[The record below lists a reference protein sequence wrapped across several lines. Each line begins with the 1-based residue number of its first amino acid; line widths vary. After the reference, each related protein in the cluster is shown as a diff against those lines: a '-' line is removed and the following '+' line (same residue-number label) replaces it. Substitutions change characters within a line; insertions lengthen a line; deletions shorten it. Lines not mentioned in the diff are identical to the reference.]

1 MNSTQRDSKG
11 NRSFP
16 PVAKPRKSIVPRHSA
31 SSFTR
36 TQARQAQRDSNIEY
50 GFDAGAATLQSFAE
64 VDAQLDY
71 EFSQVEAIEFVQH
84 LASNRAES
92 I

>member
-1 MNSTQRDSKG
+1 MDTQRNSKG
-11 NRSFP
+11 NRRFP
-16 PVAKPRKSIVPRHSA
+16 SPLASRKSIVPRHSA
-31 SSFTR
+31 SSFSR

-71 EFSQVEAIEFVQH
+71 EFSQVEALEFIQH
-84 LASNRAES
+84 TNET
-92 I
+92 IHTEQ